1 MAGQKS
7 RILPFGFLFSFFL
20 LIYSVI
26 SAMLFKT
33 AVKQNT
39 MAGNTSSPNNDWAQG
54 VGLWVVIFLP
64 YFDFS
69 AFFRFSQ
76 VGTHHAFYSKDIKNE
91 NLDFGGEH
99 PRSAQVLECLRGNW
113 PGASSG
119 LGGGPRV
126 RTGTASVFLDKCF
139 VP

>member
-1 MAGQKS
+1 M
-7 RILPFGFLFSFFL
+7 
-20 LIYSVI
+20 VE
-26 SAMLFKT
+26 
-33 AVKQNT
+33 
-39 MAGNTSSPNNDWAQG
+39 
-54 VGLWVVIFLP
+54 LWVVIFLP

-91 NLDFGGEH
+91 DLDFGGEH
-99 PRSAQVLECLRGNW
+99 PRPAQVLESLRRNW

-126 RTGTASVFLDKCF
+126 RTRIAFPFLNKYF